1 MSLQRICSHAT
12 FYAGGV
18 KLCLKTA
25 HKRKICKT
33 ASITG
38 LLLRFIAIFR
48 VNGPRSK
55 KTAALMEVRPVL
67 QMKSV
72 QQYFLTSS
80 EASDS
85 ASEHVITTSI

>member
-48 VNGPRSK
+48 VNS
-55 KTAALMEVRPVL
+55 AALQKTGRTYGSATGFTDEI
-67 QMKSV
+67 SSAI
-72 QQYFLTSS
+72 FLY
-80 EASDS
+80 ELG
-85 ASEHVITTSI
+85 SIRFGE